1 MQDLIQRS
9 HQLKQELTDFVLD
22 AEGDL
27 AVALERFSADQLAR
41 AQNQT
46 FNSQSMVIDRFLVE
60 GEINDQTPID
70 VFAKTQVDLSDADRR
85 LLEQWKQGFVGL
97 FAIQQVLPDG
107 FELMNWLTTKPYTV
121 RLMAQPQQ
129 DVARLKEGEILLAHL
144 VPLNETDWIF
154 FSNWTALGKLGK
166 PKLAVAIGN
175 FKQSYKPYLYS
186 GAPDL
191 LEEAWQSVE
200 RYHHEFIDFFGS
212 DEVTLSGYQLSKQL
226 AEFQERIRKK
236 TLEDA
241 GIDPSKS
248 LSELAEDAGISE
260 EELAE
265 TAAAAGTDVKT
276 LDKVLT
282 NKNSTQMVAP
292 QIELPPQLKQAE
304 AITAL
309 SHPRWGQLFL
319 VSYPQVKA
327 LLTEDSDASP
337 ISNKTDAKNKSDATP
352 ASIVRRALQDP
363 EMNAFTWH
371 RLAAQYPAQLEA
383 LLQSALDRPNFKL
396 SQDLDPLLQEF
407 SKPLEPD
414 LPETASVPLHLHQ
427 LFQEALLEVN
437 KNKSK
442 GKTKKKTATGF

>member
-9 HQLKQELTDFVLD
+9 LQLKQDLTDFVLD

-27 AVALERFSADQLAR
+27 AIALERFSADQLAR

-60 GEINDQTPID
+60 GEVNNQTPID
-70 VFAKTQVDLSDADRR
+70 LFGQTQPDLSPSDRQ
-85 LLEQWKQGFVGL
+85 LLAQWKQGFVGL
-97 FAIQQVLPDG
+97 FAIQQVLSDG
-107 FELMNWLTTKPYTV
+107 FELMNWLTTKLYTV
-121 RLMAQPQQ
+121 KLMAQPQQ
-129 DVARLKEGEILLAHL
+129 DVARLKAGEILLAHL
-144 VPLNETDWIF
+144 VPLNDADWIF
-154 FSNWTALGKLGK
+154 FGNWTALGKLGK

-191 LEEAWQSVE
+191 LEEAWKSVE
-200 RYHHEFIDFFGS
+200 RYHHEFIDFFGA

-226 AEFQERIRKK
+226 AEFQERIRQK
-236 TLEDA
+236 TLEAA

-248 LSELAEDAGISE
+248 LSEMAEEAGISE
-260 EELAE
+260 EELEE

-327 LLTEDSDASP
+327 LLTEDPAATPTTSDAA
-337 ISNKTDAKNKSDATP
+337 NAKTGSDSA
-352 ASIVRRALQDP
+352 AIVRRALQDP

-371 RLAAQYPAQLEA
+371 RLAEQYPAQLEA
-383 LLQSALDRPNFKL
+383 LLQSGLDRPAFNL
-396 SQDLDPLLQEF
+396 SQDLDALLQEF
-407 SKPLEPD
+407 SKPLEPE